1 MALISSEN
9 PQSKAD
15 FAPAQPQPAAR
26 PTRAEEPAVAAV
38 VRDPRESGVERIERR
53 RWVTISAG
61 GGMAAMG
68 SPTFYDYE
76 PDSEIRPR
84 LTAAVGIFVLPNLSV
99 GGFLGAT
106 SVDGT
111 NASGATQSAQ
121 EIYKV
126 LGATFYFG
134 TPGNVPGDLHPFVQG
149 GYAMY
154 DVHYGGASGDPEVT
168 GTGVFGGAG
177 VLYTIR
183 RTFGIYV
190 AGHVLSSSYDESFT
204 VFDRMVAE
212 VSAGATI
219 IF

>member
-1 MALISSEN
+1 M
-9 PQSKAD
+9 PKAE
-15 FAPAQPQPAAR
+15 FREAQPAR
-26 PTRAEEPAVAAV
+26 EEEPAVAAV
-38 VRDPRESGVERIERR
+38 VRDPSDTDVERIERR

-61 GGMAAMG
+61 GGVVG
-68 SPTFYDYE
+68 LSSPAFYDYE

-84 LTAAVGIFVLPNLSV
+84 LAASVGVFLLPNLSV

-111 NASGATQSAQ
+111 NASGGTQSAQ

-126 LGATFYFG
+126 LGATLYFG
-134 TPGNVPGDLHPFVQG
+134 TPGNVPGDFHPFIQG

-168 GTGVFGGAG
+168 GTGLFGGAG

-183 RTFGIYV
+183 RTFGLYV
-190 AGHVLSSSYDESFT
+190 AGHFLSASYDESHT
-204 VFDRMVAE
+204 VFERTSVE
-212 VSAGATI
+212 VNAGATV